1 MYINIK
7 FKMYNSYNDANDL
20 DCKITYKRRGEV

>member
-7 FKMYNSYNDANDL
+7 FKMYNSYNNANDL
-20 DCKITYKRRGEV
+20 KFKITYKWRGEV